1 MRKGLFMINTTGQG
15 NTNKRPEQVS
25 AGRQREQN
33 GRNSQPVQKK
43 ANKHAI
49 GTCAEERAAQF
60 LQARGLRILAR
71 NYRCRQGE
79 IDLIAWDGRYL
90 IFAEVKYRSSSRC
103 ADPLSAVNGA
113 KQKKICRVADYFRFT
128 QKVPDDVPVRY
139 DVIGILGEKTA
150 WIPNAFPHQPGT

>member
-1 MRKGLFMINTTGQG
+1 MINTTGQG

>member
-90 IFAEVKYRSSSRC
+90 IFAEVKYRSSARC